1 MTPEL
6 LVVMPV
12 FNEEECLPSVLREWM
27 GVLDRSSI
35 DYRFLAI
42 DDGSRDASAEILHAW
57 KNGSAP
63 HRFEFISQANRGHG
77 ATCMQGYRS
86 ACNAGVPWVF
96 QIDSDGQCD
105 PRFFFSL
112 WEMRH
117 EADVVYG
124 VRRKRFDGWKRI
136 AASVLL
142 RFVVRISSGAWCVDA
157 NVPYRLMRTEN
168 LLPLLDSIPFGFDL
182 ANIALAVQLRRAGWR
197 EAVVPIVFR
206 CRAGGEPSVPL
217 KRFARKAVELFFQLR
232 SLPQP

>member
-1 MTPEL
+1 MTTEL

-12 FNEEECLPSVLREWM
+12 FNEEKCLPSVLGEWRD
-27 GVLDRSSI
+27 VLERSGI

-42 DDGSRDASAEILHAW
+42 DDGSRDASAEILDAW
-57 KNGSAP
+57 KNAQAP
-63 HRFEFISQANRGHG
+63 HRFEFVSQANRGHG
-77 ATCMQGYRS
+77 ATCLQGYRS

-105 PRFFFSL
+105 PRFFSSM
-112 WEMRH
+112 WKMRG

-124 VRRKRFDGWKRI
+124 ARRKRLDGWKRVV
-136 AASVLL
+136 ASVFL
-142 RFVVRISSGAWCVDA
+142 RFVVRISSGTWCVDA

-168 LLPLLDSIPFGFDL
+168 LLPLLDSVPARFDL
-182 ANIALAVQLRRAGWR
+182 ANVALAVQLRRAGWR

-217 KRFARKAVELFFQLR
+217 RRFAWKAAELFSQLR

>member
-12 FNEEECLPSVLREWM
+12 FNEEKCLPSVLDEWTD
-27 GVLDRSSI
+27 VLDRSGI

-42 DDGSRDASAEILHAW
+42 DDGSRDGSTELLRAW
-57 KNGSAP
+57 SNAHAP
-63 HRFEFISQANRGHG
+63 HRFEFVSQTNRGHG

-86 ACNAGVPWVF
+86 ACKAGVPWVF

-105 PRFFFSL
+105 PGFFSAV

-124 VRRKRFDGWKRI
+124 ARRKRLDGWKRV
-136 AASVLL
+136 AASILL
-142 RFVVRISSGAWCVDA
+142 RLVVRISSGMWCVDA
-157 NVPYRLMRTEN
+157 NVPYRLMRTDK
-168 LLPLLDSIPFGFDL
+168 LLPLLDSIPPGFDL
-182 ANIALAVQLRRAGWR
+182 ANIALAVQIRCAGWP

-206 CRAGGEPSVPL
+206 GRAGGEPSVPL
-217 KRFARKAVELFFQLR
+217 KRFAWKAAELFSHLR
-232 SLPQP
+232 RLPQP